1 MIYELRTSTVKQR
14 SLSEAVKAAG
24 IAWLEIRKDD
34 YGKLEG
40 CWQTEIGPLNQVMEL
55 WSYQDLDE
63 RARLLAD
70 LSTNARWSAEY
81 LRSFRPHLM
90 REEIR
95 LLNEVRAPKAPVQT
109 PNIYEFRNYRT
120 TPGAVT
126 RWLQLFTG
134 VLEVRE
140 KYTRMVGLW
149 ATEAPQV
156 DEVCHIW
163 VYSDLNARAAA
174 RAAMLEDPDWL
185 GFLRDNTG
193 LLEELHSTI
202 MLPARHSPLG

>member
-24 IAWLEIRKDD
+24 IVSLEIRKDD

-55 WSYQDLDE
+55 WSYQDLNE
-63 RARLLAD
+63 RARVLAE
-70 LSTNARWSAEY
+70 LNADPRWSAENMR
-81 LRSFRPHLM
+81 LFGPHLI
-90 REEIR
+90 RQEVR
-95 LLNEVRAPKAPVQT
+95 LLSEVRAPKGPLQV
-109 PNIYEFRNYRT
+109 PNVYEFRNYRT
-120 TPGAVT
+120 TPGAVA
-126 RWLQLFTG
+126 RWLRLFTG

-149 ATEAPQV
+149 ATEAPQAN
-156 DEVCHIW
+156 EVCHIW

-174 RAAMLEDPDWL
+174 RAALLEDAGWQD
-185 GFLRDNTG
+185 FLRDSTG
-193 LLEELHSTI
+193 LLEGLHSII
-202 MLPARHSPLG
+202 MVPAPHSPLK

>member
-24 IAWLEIRKDD
+24 ILSLEVRKDD

-55 WSYQDLDE
+55 WSYQDLNQ
-63 RARLLAD
+63 RGRLLAE
-70 LSTNARWSAEY
+70 LSTNSRWSAEY
-81 LRSFRPHLM
+81 ARLFRPHLI
-90 REEIR
+90 RQEIR
-95 LLNEVRAPKAPVQT
+95 LLNEVRAPKPPLQT

-156 DEVCHIW
+156 NEACHIG

-174 RAAMLEDPDWL
+174 RAELLEDPSWQD
-185 GFLRDNTG
+185 FLRDSTG
-193 LLEELHSTI
+193 LLEGLHSTI
-202 MLPARHSPLG
+202 MLPAPHSPLK

>member
-1 MIYELRTSTVKQR
+1 
-14 SLSEAVKAAG
+14 
-24 IAWLEIRKDD
+24 

-55 WSYQDLDE
+55 WSFEDLNQ
-63 RARLLAD
+63 RARLLAE
-70 LSTNARWSAEY
+70 LSTNPRWSAEHMR
-81 LRSFRPHLM
+81 LIRPHLI

-95 LLNEVRAPKAPVQT
+95 LLNEVRAPKRPLQT

-126 RWLQLFTG
+126 RWLQLFTD

-149 ATEAPQV
+149 AIEAPQAN
-156 DEVCHIW
+156 EVCHVW
-163 VYSDLNARAAA
+163 VFSDLNARAAA
-174 RAAMLEDPDWL
+174 RAAMLKDPAWQ
-185 GFLRDNTG
+185 
-193 LLEELHSTI
+193 
-202 MLPARHSPLG
+202 

>member
-24 IAWLEIRKDD
+24 IVSLEVRKDD

-40 CWQTEIGPLNQVMEL
+40 CWQTEIGPLNQVVEL
-55 WSYQDLDE
+55 WSYQDLNQ
-63 RARLLAD
+63 RARLLAE
-70 LSTNARWSAEY
+70 LNTNPRWSAEY
-81 LRSFRPHLM
+81 MRLFGPHLI
-90 REEIR
+90 RQEIR
-95 LLNEVRAPKAPVQT
+95 LLNDVRAPKAPLHT

-126 RWLQLFTG
+126 RWLQLFTA

-156 DEVCHIW
+156 NEVCHIW

-174 RAAMLEDPDWL
+174 RAAMLEDPGWQD
-185 GFLRDNTG
+185 FLRDSTG

-202 MLPARHSPLG
+202 MLPAPHSPLK

>member
-1 MIYELRTSTVKQR
+1 MIYELRTSTVRQR
-14 SLSEAVKAAG
+14 SLSEAVKATG
-24 IAWLEIRKDD
+24 IVSLEIRKDD

-55 WSYQDLDE
+55 WSYEDLNQ
-63 RARLLAD
+63 RARLLAE
-70 LSTNARWSAEY
+70 LYTNPRWTAERMR
-81 LRSFRPHLM
+81 LLRPHLI
-90 REEIR
+90 REESR
-95 LLNEVRAPKAPVQT
+95 LLNEVRAPKRPLQT

-120 TPGAVT
+120 TPGAAT

-149 ATEAPQV
+149 ETEAPQV
-156 DEVCHIW
+156 NEVCHIW

-174 RAAMLEDPDWL
+174 RAAMLEDPAWQD
-185 GFLRDNTG
+185 FLRDSTG
-193 LLEELHSTI
+193 LLDELHSTI
-202 MLPARHSPLG
+202 MLPAPHSPLR

>member
-1 MIYELRTSTVKQR
+1 MIYELRTSTVRQR

-24 IAWLEIRKDD
+24 IVSLEIRKDD

-55 WSYQDLDE
+55 WRYEDADQ
-63 RARLLAD
+63 RARLLAE
-70 LSTNARWSAEY
+70 LSTNPRWSAEY
-81 LRSFRPHLM
+81 MRLFRPHLM
-90 REEIR
+90 RQEIR
-95 LLNEVRAPKAPVQT
+95 LLNEVRAPKAPLQT
-109 PNIYEFRNYRT
+109 PNIYEFRSYRT
-120 TPGAVT
+120 TPGSVT
-126 RWLQLFTG
+126 RWLQLFTA

-156 DEVCHIW
+156 NEVCHIW

-174 RAAMLEDPDWL
+174 RAAMQEDPGWQN
-185 GFLRDNTG
+185 FLRDSTG

-202 MLPARHSPLG
+202 MLPAPHSPLK

>member
-14 SLSEAVKAAG
+14 SLPEAVKAAG
-24 IAWLEIRKDD
+24 IVSLEIRKDD

-55 WSYQDLDE
+55 WSYEDLSQ
-63 RARLLAD
+63 RARLLAE
-70 LSTNARWSAEY
+70 LNTNPRWSAEY
-81 LRSFRPHLM
+81 TRLFRPHLM

-95 LLNEVRAPKAPVQT
+95 LLNEVRAPKAPLQT
-109 PNIYEFRNYRT
+109 PNIYEFRNYQT
-120 TPGAVT
+120 MPGGMA
-126 RWLQLFTG
+126 RWLQLFTA

-140 KYTRMVGLW
+140 NYTRMVGLW

-156 DEVCHIW
+156 NEVCHIW
-163 VYSDLNARAAA
+163 VYSDLNTRAAA
-174 RAAMLEDPDWL
+174 RAAMLEDPAWQD
-185 GFLRDNTG
+185 FLRDSTG

-202 MLPARHSPLG
+202 MLPAPHSPLK